1 MGQLVFMAVC
11 LLVPGFVDWI
21 DRMNEAG
28 GANEAGR
35 VNERGGGSDRTSQG
49 E

>member
-11 LLVPGFVDWI
+11 LLVPGFVGWI
-21 DRMNEAG
+21 DRMNEG
-28 GANEAGR
+28 DGTSKGDGM
-35 VNERGGGSDRTSQG
+35 NERGGGSERTSQG